1 MIVFEHSLFMLLLLV
16 GVFSSRPTQRRTT
29 IFILALGVLLTL
41 LPPVV
46 EIAIPW
52 ELILFLTVPLLFWQ
66 NARHWLRAR
75 WRMGWGE
82 LLLWLASVL
91 GLAGILNL
99 TNYLAWPGALLF
111 GVVTASM
118 LWRLAESEHSPS
130 QVSQIGALTLVF
142 LLTEVAPA
150 VETPNRYL
158 GGLFSGAA
166 IGIATAFLAMFIGR
180 RIFPNRR
187 GWVAL
192 VQVYLAYAIAALI
205 EVSAISAAL
214 IGIAVY
220 TEFSLR
226 QEIGR
231 RDLKLPA
238 PANNWVIFGLLL
250 VLFVF
255 LGWQAHQPLSWLLL
269 IEAGLG
275 LLVGLIVAWSGR
287 ILNLSPF
294 ARTPSL
300 GSAVFSVGLF
310 FLAALLLWPRG
321 LLLDHVPLAVALA
334 IALITNVLS
343 ATLLSAARDL
353 DSDFV

>member
-1 MIVFEHSLFMLLLLV
+1 MVVFEHSLFMLLLLV
-16 GVFSSRPTQRRTT
+16 GVFSSRPAQRRTT
-29 IFILALGVLLTL
+29 LFFLVLGVLLTL

-52 ELILFLTVPLLFWQ
+52 NMILFLTVPLLFWQ

-75 WRMGWGE
+75 WRLGWGE
-82 LLLWLASVL
+82 LLLWLVCAL
-91 GLAGILNL
+91 GLAGVLNV

-111 GVVTASM
+111 GVITASM
-118 LWRLAESEHSPS
+118 LWQLTESEQYPS
-130 QVSQIGALTLVF
+130 QISQIGSLTLVF

-166 IGIATAFLAMFIGR
+166 IGFATAFLAMFIAR
-180 RIFPNRR
+180 RILPERR
-187 GWVAL
+187 AWVAL
-192 VQVYLAYAIAALI
+192 IQVYLAYAIAALI
-205 EVSAISAAL
+205 GVSAITAAL

-231 RDLKLPA
+231 RDIKLPA
-238 PANNWVIFGLLL
+238 PANNWIVFGLLL
-250 VLFVF
+250 ALFVF
-255 LGWQAHQPLSWLLL
+255 LGWQAHQPLSGFLL

-287 ILNLSPF
+287 VLNISAF
-294 ARTPSL
+294 SRTSSL
-300 GSAVFSVGLF
+300 GGAVFTAGLF
-310 FLAALLLWPRG
+310 LFAALVLWPRG
-321 LLLDHVPLAVALA
+321 MLFDHLPLAVALA
-334 IALITNVLS
+334 VAIITNVLS

-353 DSDFV
+353 DNDFV